1 MIKDNIMTNTR
12 AIAYIRVSTDKQQDK
27 GHSLLAQQEKIEA
40 YAGLYDLDIIEF
52 VIETG
57 SAKNLEREGLQG
69 ALAQIKAGHADAL
82 IVVKLDRL
90 TRSVANLGYLVET
103 YFSKSGLL
111 SVSEQIDTRS
121 ASGRLVLN
129 VLASVSQWEREA
141 IGERTSAVMQSM
153 KANGLYC
160 GGSAPY
166 GQSLEDGILV
176 NNAQE
181 QAIITRAKAL
191 KAEGHSLRTI
201 ATIFSNEGLK
211 TRKDTNFSHTLVAR
225 MAA

>member
-1 MIKDNIMTNTR
+1 MTTTR
-12 AIAYIRVSTDKQQDK
+12 AIAYIRVSTNQQADQ
-27 GHSLLAQQEKIEA
+27 GHSLLAQQEKVNA
-40 YAGLYDLDIIEF
+40 YASLYDLDIVDY

-57 SAKNLEREGLQG
+57 SAKNLNREGLQG
-69 ALAQIKAGHADAL
+69 ALAQIKSGQADAL

-90 TRSVANLGYLVET
+90 TRSVVDLGYLVET
-103 YFSKSGLL
+103 YFNKAGLL

-141 IGERTSAVMQSM
+141 IGERTVAVKQSM

-160 GGSAPY
+160 GGIVPY
-166 GQSLEDGILV
+166 GQMLVSGELV
-176 NNAQE
+176 NNPNE
-181 QAIITRAKAL
+181 QAIINRAKTL
-191 KAEGHSLRTI
+191 KAEGHSLRAI
-201 ATIFSNEGLK
+201 ATMFSNEGLK
-211 TRKDTNFSHTLVAR
+211 TRKDTDFSHVLVSR

>member
-1 MIKDNIMTNTR
+1 MSNTK

-27 GHSLLAQQEKIEA
+27 GHSLLAQQEKIQA
-40 YAGLYDLDIIEF
+40 YASLYDLDIIDY

-57 SAKNLEREGLQG
+57 SAKNLNREGLQG
-69 ALAQIKAGHADAL
+69 ALAAIKAGKADAL

-90 TRSVANLGYLVET
+90 TRSVADLGYLVET
-103 YFSKSGLL
+103 YFNKAGLL

-141 IGERTSAVMQSM
+141 IGERTSAVRQSM

-160 GGSAPY
+160 GGSVPY
-166 GQSLEDGILV
+166 GQMLV
-176 NNAQE
+176 SGELVTNPQE
-181 QAIITRAKAL
+181 QAIIARAKAL
-191 KAEGHSLRTI
+191 KASGHSLRAI
-201 ATIFSNEGLK
+201 AIMFSQEGLK
-211 TRKDTNFSHTLVAR
+211 TRKDTDFSHTLVSR

>member
-1 MIKDNIMTNTR
+1 MTITR
-12 AIAYIRVSTDKQQDK
+12 AIAYIRVSTDKQADQ
-27 GHSLLAQQEKIEA
+27 GHSLLAQQEKIQA
-40 YAGLYDLDIIEF
+40 YASLYDLDIIET

-57 SAKNLEREGLQG
+57 SAKNLNRDGLQG
-69 ALAQIKAGHADAL
+69 ALAQIKSGKADAL

-90 TRSVANLGYLVET
+90 TRSVADLGYLVSS
-103 YFSKSGLL
+103 YFAKAGLL

-141 IGERTSAVMQSM
+141 IGERTSAVRQSM

-160 GGSAPY
+160 GGSVPY
-166 GQSLEDGILV
+166 GQMLVSGELV
-176 NNAQE
+176 NNPQE
-181 QAIITRAKAL
+181 QAIISKAKTL
-191 KAEGHSLRTI
+191 KAEGHSLRAI
-201 ATIFSNEGLK
+201 ATMFSNEGLK
-211 TRKDTNFSHTLVAR
+211 TRKDTDFSHTLVAR

>member
-1 MIKDNIMTNTR
+1 MMIHTK

-27 GHSLLAQQEKIEA
+27 GHSLLAQQEKIQA
-40 YAGLYDLDIIEF
+40 YASLYDLGIVDY

-57 SAKNLEREGLQG
+57 SAKNLNREGLQG
-69 ALAQIKAGHADAL
+69 ALDQIKSGKADAL

-90 TRSVANLGYLVET
+90 TRSVSDLGYLVDS
-103 YFSKSGLL
+103 YFSKAGLL

-129 VLASVSQWEREA
+129 VLASVSQWEREV
-141 IGERTSAVMQSM
+141 IGERTRAVKQSM

-160 GGSAPY
+160 GGIVPY
-166 GQSLEDGILV
+166 GKSLENGILV
-176 NNAQE
+176 DNPQE
-181 QAIITRAKAL
+181 QAIIKRAKAL
-191 KAEGHSLRTI
+191 KAQGHSLRTI
-201 ATIFSNEGLK
+201 ATMFSKEGLR
-211 TRKDTNFSHTLVAR
+211 TRKDTNFTHSLVSK

>member
-1 MIKDNIMTNTR
+1 MTTTR
-12 AIAYIRVSTDKQQDK
+12 AIAYIRVSTNQQADQ
-27 GHSLLAQQEKIEA
+27 GHSLLAQQEKVNA
-40 YAGLYDLDIIEF
+40 YASLYDLDIVDY

-57 SAKNLEREGLQG
+57 SAKNLNREGLQG
-69 ALAQIKAGHADAL
+69 ALAQIKSGQADAL

-90 TRSVANLGYLVET
+90 TRSVVDLGYLVET
-103 YFSKSGLL
+103 YFNKAGLL

-141 IGERTSAVMQSM
+141 IGERTVAVKQSM

-160 GGSAPY
+160 GGIVPY
-166 GQSLEDGILV
+166 GQMLVSGELV
-176 NNAQE
+176 NNPNE
-181 QAIITRAKAL
+181 QAIINRAKTL
-191 KAEGHSLRTI
+191 KAEGHSLRAI

-211 TRKDTNFSHTLVAR
+211 TRKDTDFSHVLVSR

>member
-1 MIKDNIMTNTR
+1 MTNTR
-12 AIAYIRVSTDKQQDK
+12 AIAYIRVSTNQQADQ
-27 GHSLLAQQEKIEA
+27 GHSLLAQQEKVTA
-40 YAGLYDLDIIEF
+40 YASLYDLDIVDY

-57 SAKNLEREGLQG
+57 SAKNLNREGLQG
-69 ALAQIKAGHADAL
+69 ALAQIKSGQADAL

-90 TRSVANLGYLVET
+90 TRSVVDLGYLVET
-103 YFSKSGLL
+103 YFNKAGLL

-141 IGERTSAVMQSM
+141 IGERTSAVRQSM

-160 GGSAPY
+160 GGSVPY
-166 GQSLEDGILV
+166 GQMLV
-176 NNAQE
+176 SGELVTNPNE
-181 QAIITRAKAL
+181 QAIINRAKAL

-201 ATIFSNEGLK
+201 ATMFSNEGLK
-211 TRKDTNFSHTLVAR
+211 TRKDTDFSHVLVSR

>member
-1 MIKDNIMTNTR
+1 MSNTK

-27 GHSLLAQQEKIEA
+27 GHSLLAQQEKITA
-40 YAGLYDLDIIEF
+40 YASLYDLDIVDY

-57 SAKNLEREGLQG
+57 SAKNLNREGLQG
-69 ALAQIKAGHADAL
+69 ALAQIKSGKAHAL

-90 TRSVANLGYLVET
+90 TRSVVDLGYLVET
-103 YFSKSGLL
+103 YFNKAGLL

-141 IGERTSAVMQSM
+141 IGERTAVVKQSM

-160 GGSAPY
+160 GGIVPY
-166 GQSLEDGILV
+166 GQMLV
-176 NNAQE
+176 SGELVTNPNE
-181 QAIITRAKAL
+181 QAIINRAKAL

-201 ATIFSNEGLK
+201 ATMFSNEGLK
-211 TRKDTNFSHTLVAR
+211 TRKDTDFSHVLVSR

>member
-1 MIKDNIMTNTR
+1 MMINTK
-12 AIAYIRVSTDKQQDK
+12 AIAYIRVSTDKQADK
-27 GHSLLAQQEKIEA
+27 GHSLLAQQEKVNA
-40 YAGLYDLDIIEF
+40 YASLYDLDIIDF

-57 SAKNLEREGLQG
+57 SAKNLNRDGLQG
-69 ALAQIKAGHADAL
+69 ALAQIKAGKADAL

-90 TRSVANLGYLVET
+90 TRSVADLGYLVET
-103 YFSKSGLL
+103 YFAKAGLL

-141 IGERTSAVMQSM
+141 IGERTAVVKQSM

-160 GGSAPY
+160 GGIVPY
-166 GQSLEDGILV
+166 GKSLEAGELV
-176 NNAQE
+176 DNPQE

-191 KAEGHSLRTI
+191 KAQGHSLRTI
-201 ATIFSNEGLK
+201 ATMFSNEGLK
-211 TRKDTNFSHTLVAR
+211 TRKDTNFSHTLVSR

>member
-1 MIKDNIMTNTR
+1 MTTTR
-12 AIAYIRVSTDKQQDK
+12 AIAYIRVSTDQQADQ
-27 GHSLLAQQEKIEA
+27 GHSLLAQQEKVNA
-40 YAGLYDLDIIEF
+40 YASLYDLEIVET
-52 VIETG
+52 VVETG
-57 SAKNLEREGLQG
+57 SAKNLNREGLQG
-69 ALAQIKAGHADAL
+69 ALAQIKSGKADAL

-90 TRSVANLGYLVET
+90 TRSVVDLGYLVET
-103 YFSKSGLL
+103 YFNKAGLL

-141 IGERTSAVMQSM
+141 IGERTAVVKQSM

-160 GGSAPY
+160 GGLVPY
-166 GQSLEDGILV
+166 GQMLV
-176 NNAQE
+176 SGELVTNPNE
-181 QAIITRAKAL
+181 QVIINRAKTL

-201 ATIFSNEGLK
+201 ATMFSNEGLK
-211 TRKDTNFSHTLVAR
+211 TRKDTDFSHVLVSR

>member
-1 MIKDNIMTNTR
+1 MTTTR
-12 AIAYIRVSTDKQQDK
+12 AIAYIRVSTDKQADK
-27 GHSLLAQQEKIEA
+27 GHSLLAQQEKVNA
-40 YAGLYDLDIIEF
+40 YASLYDLDI
-52 VIETG
+52 VDYVVETG
-57 SAKNLEREGLQG
+57 SAKNLNREGLQG
-69 ALAQIKAGHADAL
+69 ALAQIKSGKADAL

-90 TRSVANLGYLVET
+90 TRSVADLGYLVET
-103 YFSKSGLL
+103 YFNKAGLL

-141 IGERTSAVMQSM
+141 IGERTSAVRQSM

-160 GGSAPY
+160 GGSVPY
-166 GQSLEDGILV
+166 GQMLV
-176 NNAQE
+176 SGELVTNPNE
-181 QAIITRAKAL
+181 QAIINRAKAL

-201 ATIFSNEGLK
+201 ATMFSNEGLK
-211 TRKDTNFSHTLVAR
+211 TRKDTDFSHVLVSR

>member
-1 MIKDNIMTNTR
+1 MSNTK

-27 GHSLLAQQEKIEA
+27 GHSLLAQQEKITA
-40 YAGLYDLDIIEF
+40 YASLYDLDIVDY

-57 SAKNLEREGLQG
+57 SAKNLNREGLQG
-69 ALAQIKAGHADAL
+69 ALAQIKSGKADAL

-90 TRSVANLGYLVET
+90 TRSVADLGYLVET
-103 YFSKSGLL
+103 YFNKAGLL

-141 IGERTSAVMQSM
+141 IGERTAVVKQSM

-160 GGSAPY
+160 GGIVPY
-166 GQSLEDGILV
+166 GQMLV
-176 NNAQE
+176 SGELVTNPNE
-181 QAIITRAKAL
+181 QAIINRAKAL

-201 ATIFSNEGLK
+201 ATMFSNEGLK
-211 TRKDTNFSHTLVAR
+211 TRKDTDFSHVLVSR

>member
-1 MIKDNIMTNTR
+1 MTNTR
-12 AIAYIRVSTDKQQDK
+12 AIAYIRVSTNQQADQ
-27 GHSLLAQQEKIEA
+27 GHSLLAQQEKVTA
-40 YAGLYDLDIIEF
+40 YASLYDLDIVDY

-57 SAKNLEREGLQG
+57 SAKNLNREGLQG
-69 ALAQIKAGHADAL
+69 ALAQIKSGQADAL

-90 TRSVANLGYLVET
+90 TRSVVDLGYLVET
-103 YFSKSGLL
+103 YFNKAGLL

-141 IGERTSAVMQSM
+141 IGERTGAVRQSM

-160 GGSAPY
+160 GGSVPY
-166 GQSLEDGILV
+166 GQMLV
-176 NNAQE
+176 SGELVTNPNE
-181 QAIITRAKAL
+181 QAIINRAKAL

-201 ATIFSNEGLK
+201 ATMFSNEGLK
-211 TRKDTNFSHTLVAR
+211 TRKDTDFSHVLVSR

>member
-1 MIKDNIMTNTR
+1 MTTR
-12 AIAYIRVSTDKQQDK
+12 AIAYIRVSTNQQADQ
-27 GHSLLAQQEKIEA
+27 GHSLLAQQEKVNA
-40 YAGLYDLDIIEF
+40 YASLYDLEIVET
-52 VIETG
+52 VVETG
-57 SAKNLEREGLQG
+57 SAKNLNREGLQG
-69 ALAQIKAGHADAL
+69 ALAQIKSGKADAL

-90 TRSVANLGYLVET
+90 TRSVVDLGYLVET
-103 YFSKSGLL
+103 YFNKAGLL

-141 IGERTSAVMQSM
+141 IGERTAVVKQSM

-160 GGSAPY
+160 GGIVPY
-166 GQSLEDGILV
+166 GQMLV
-176 NNAQE
+176 SGELVTNPNE
-181 QAIITRAKAL
+181 QAIINRAKAL

-201 ATIFSNEGLK
+201 ATMFSNEGLK
-211 TRKDTNFSHTLVAR
+211 TRKDTDFSHVLVSR

>member
-1 MIKDNIMTNTR
+1 MTITK
-12 AIAYIRVSTDKQQDK
+12 AIAYIRVSTDKQADK
-27 GHSLLAQQEKIEA
+27 GHSLQAQQEKIAA
-40 YAGLYDLDIIEF
+40 YASLYDLDIIDY

-57 SAKNLEREGLQG
+57 SAKNLNREGLQG
-69 ALAQIKAGHADAL
+69 ALAQIKAGQADAL

-90 TRSVANLGYLVET
+90 TRSIADLGYLVET
-103 YFSKSGLL
+103 YFSKAGLL

-141 IGERTSAVMQSM
+141 IGERTKAVKQSM

-160 GGSAPY
+160 GGLVPY
-166 GQSLEDGILV
+166 GQMLV
-176 NNAQE
+176 SGQLVTNPQE

-191 KAEGHSLRTI
+191 KSEGHSLRSI
-201 ATIFSNEGLK
+201 ATMFSQEGLR
-211 TRKDTNFSHTLVAR
+211 TRKDTDFSHVLVSR

>member
-1 MIKDNIMTNTR
+1 MSNTK

-27 GHSLLAQQEKIEA
+27 GHSLLAQQEKITA
-40 YAGLYDLDIIEF
+40 YASLYDLDIVDY

-57 SAKNLEREGLQG
+57 SAKNLNREGLQG
-69 ALAQIKAGHADAL
+69 ALAQIKSGKADAL

-90 TRSVANLGYLVET
+90 TRSVADLGYLVET
-103 YFSKSGLL
+103 YFNKAGLL

-141 IGERTSAVMQSM
+141 IGERTSAVRQSM

-160 GGSAPY
+160 GGSVPY
-166 GQSLEDGILV
+166 GQMLV
-176 NNAQE
+176 SGELVTNPNE
-181 QAIITRAKAL
+181 QAIINRAKAL

-201 ATIFSNEGLK
+201 ATMFSNEGLK
-211 TRKDTNFSHTLVAR
+211 TRKDTDFSHVLVSR

>member
-1 MIKDNIMTNTR
+1 MTNTR
-12 AIAYIRVSTDKQQDK
+12 AIAYIRVSTNQQADQ
-27 GHSLLAQQEKIEA
+27 GHSLLAQQEKVTA
-40 YAGLYDLDIIEF
+40 YASLYDLDIVDY

-57 SAKNLEREGLQG
+57 SAKNLNREGLQG
-69 ALAQIKAGHADAL
+69 ALAQIKSGQADAL

-90 TRSVANLGYLVET
+90 TRSVVDLGYLVET
-103 YFSKSGLL
+103 YFNKAGLL

-141 IGERTSAVMQSM
+141 IGERTAVVKQSM

-160 GGSAPY
+160 GGIVPY
-166 GQSLEDGILV
+166 GQMLV
-176 NNAQE
+176 SGELVTNPNE
-181 QAIITRAKAL
+181 QAIINRAKAL

-201 ATIFSNEGLK
+201 ATMFSNEGLK
-211 TRKDTNFSHTLVAR
+211 TRKDTDFSHVLVSR

>member
-1 MIKDNIMTNTR
+1 MTNTR
-12 AIAYIRVSTDKQQDK
+12 AIAYIRVSTDKQADK
-27 GHSLLAQQEKIEA
+27 GHSLVAQQEKVKA
-40 YAGLYDLDIIEF
+40 YASLYDLNIVDYI
-52 VIETG
+52 VETG
-57 SAKNLEREGLQG
+57 SAKNLIRDGLQG
-69 ALAQIKAGHADAL
+69 ALAMIKAGKADAL

-90 TRSVANLGYLVET
+90 TRSVADLGYLVET
-103 YFSKSGLL
+103 YFSKAGLL

-141 IGERTSAVMQSM
+141 VGERTTAVKQSM

-160 GGSAPY
+160 GGLVPY
-166 GQSLEDGILV
+166 GQMLINGQLV
-176 NNAQE
+176 TNPQE

-191 KAEGHSLRTI
+191 KSEGHSLRAI
-201 ATIFSNEGLK
+201 ATMFSNEGLR
-211 TRKDTNFSHTLVAR
+211 TRKDTNFSHVLVSR